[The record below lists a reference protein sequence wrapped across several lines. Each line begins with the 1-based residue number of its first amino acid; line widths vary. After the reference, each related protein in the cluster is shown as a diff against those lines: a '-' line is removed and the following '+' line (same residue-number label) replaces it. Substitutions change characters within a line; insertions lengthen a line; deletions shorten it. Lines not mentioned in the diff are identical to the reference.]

1 VFHDSRILFE
11 SKYKQLLN
19 DSNNIGTP
27 DITEPESHL
36 AIQHYMNGYMEEAM
50 VKLGYRN
57 KI

>member
-1 VFHDSRILFE
+1 
-11 SKYKQLLN
+11 
-19 DSNNIGTP
+19 
-27 DITEPESHL
+27 L